1 MLLVKNRG
9 IENPATTINNCAQAT
24 VRSSGTACGGGSV
37 SFRTPTGSGLRRH
50 PQVQDPLKPKP
61 PQYQRDS
68 RQRPKTNAARTIT
81 VQWTPLTTNATG
93 YRIRYRS
100 QDTSGG
106 FTPSWRT
113 TSVQGRTTR
122 TKDIPSLTINTTGNP
137 SYEFQIQG
145 VNGSKR
151 SNYSSSAT
159 AIPNK
164 QCSTNPA
171 TCGTGTIQQT
181 PNKSFISADAICQYT
196 NSQSC
201 PTPPT
206 IQDPT
211 YQVNNATCDI
221 NTTFQYSGGNIFR
234 TSVTNKTTTI
244 HSFPLKTYEGIT
256 NGTEV
261 YTLKPIDYNQTYAL
275 NVETRNTDHPNTVWS
290 NKTTKQFTTP
300 TTPHPKS
307 SFTVQGS
314 QNTNS
319 KLTLRYTNPTNRT
332 LNNIRFNWTF
342 SETPTFHNNTNQN
355 SINPIVSFQTTG
367 QKTIHLQVT
376 DDNIPTTQN
385 KACSTTQT
393 VSIGNNQNQATQQT
407 MRAPTIDRVEYQ
419 LANNSCIPT
428 GKLIYTSQEPERT
441 DILQIFSQQDQ
452 VYAQRHN
459 ISQPSTRHFT
469 FPINPNTE
477 YTADITTYDFR
488 KNPTKS
494 PSRTTTY
501 TFVTPPTA
509 TFPTAN
515 FNYTT
520 DQNKATFTYAGTD
533 SIQWFFSETPTYLQ
547 GTSTSNHIQVQF
559 PTYGNKT
566 ITLRANSSATELNSC
581 VNTKTIN
588 LQPDPQQYI
597 IPKVRE
603 VPPTPLR

>member
-1 MLLVKNRG
+1 M
-9 IENPATTINNCAQAT
+9 EQ
-24 VRSSGTACGGGSV
+24 
-37 SFRTPTGSGLRRH
+37 
-50 PQVQDPLKPKP
+50 
-61 PQYQRDS
+61 
-68 RQRPKTNAARTIT
+68 
-81 VQWTPLTTNATG
+81 
-93 YRIRYRS
+93 
-100 QDTSGG
+100 
-106 FTPSWRT
+106 
-113 TSVQGRTTR
+113 
-122 TKDIPSLTINTTGNP
+122 
-137 SYEFQIQG
+137 
-145 VNGSKR
+145 
-151 SNYSSSAT
+151 
-159 AIPNK
+159 
-164 QCSTNPA
+164 
-171 TCGTGTIQQT
+171 
-181 PNKSFISADAICQYT
+181 
-196 NSQSC
+196 
-201 PTPPT
+201 
-206 IQDPT
+206 
-211 YQVNNATCDI
+211 
-221 NTTFQYSGGNIFR
+221 
-234 TSVTNKTTTI
+234 
-244 HSFPLKTYEGIT
+244 
-256 NGTEV
+256 
-261 YTLKPIDYNQTYAL
+261 
-275 NVETRNTDHPNTVWS
+275 
-290 NKTTKQFTTP
+290 KTTKQFTTP

-314 QNTNS
+314 QNTELKAHPQIHQSNQQNI
-319 KLTLRYTNPTNRT
+319 KQHTIQLDILRNPNLSQQHKPKQHKPNRLVSNNRT
-332 LNNIRFNWTF
+332 KNHTLTSNR
-342 SETPTFHNNTNQN
+342 
-355 SINPIVSFQTTG
+355 
-367 QKTIHLQVT
+367 
-376 DDNIPTTQN
+376 DNIPTTQN

-393 VSIGNNQNQATQQT
+393 VSIGNNQTQTQTQQT
-407 MRAPTIDRVEYQ
+407 MKSPTIDRVEYQ

-520 DQNKATFTYAGTD
+520 DQNKATFTYTGTD